1 MVLIN
6 QTFYAIFLIFGI
18 GKGINSLI
26 GFKSQEDYFKI
37 YLYWTLAI
45 ASMCGASFLWI
56 IIPIASFKLLPFAST
71 LFFSSVLLM
80 TLLFSAINQS
90 LSKRKLYITA
100 ILISLVL
107 LGQLYFSYDAHYLNR
122 LRIVSY
128 GLVSVT
134 SWLLYELIKLIEKD
148 KSIYI
153 KLILLVG
160 SIQLLFMIA
169 RIYGAEMNGR
179 ATFVN
184 IYDET
189 GAAFFIRIMVT
200 ASYGMQFLFIG
211 NYFYEKL
218 WIKNIEASNL
228 VEKKLLDVT
237 GEGVWDWNI
246 LTGEVKHNQAWVS
259 MLKESHDKTFFTVD
273 EFKAHIH
280 PHDLK
285 AVMDAIDGAII
296 ENREFRQKY
305 RMVRGDGSMIWVE
318 DKGVVL
324 ERTASGEATRMVGFI
339 SDITEE
345 RNAQERIHDLIFF
358 DQLTSLPN
366 RKYIQDRVERCLNFN
381 ESKRN
386 TSISGLMYLDLDGF
400 KYINDTFGHRY
411 GDMLLIEFGL
421 SIQKIIRPMDM
432 LARIGGDEY
441 LILFEQIGQTVD
453 EAQAALKEAAKRILN
468 ITKSPI
474 KLDQKLSVSIKVSM
488 GIAILGEEFKNFE
501 YALKCVD
508 IAMYSAKNNNQQK
521 YQFFDEHLKIIF
533 ERKAAIINGLA
544 TASNSHQFF
553 ILFQPV
559 VDREKKCIGYEA
571 LARWEHPK
579 LGLIMP
585 DEFIQIAERDGLIIE
600 IGDVIFRL
608 ILSQFHSQV
617 IAKYGRKFKLMLN
630 ASVHQ
635 MMHARFS
642 DVFASLCMEHDVPL
656 DIVEIEITETA
667 FLSNPEDAARTM
679 RSLETHGVKFSLDDF
694 GTGFSSLNFLQ
705 KVPVNTLK
713 IDKEFI
719 SKIDPDGENI
729 ILDNIMS
736 LARSLSVNVVAEGV
750 ENEDQFNVL
759 YAKGCQ
765 YFQGWYFGRPSKTI
779 E

>member
-1 MVLIN
+1 
-6 QTFYAIFLIFGI
+6 
-18 GKGINSLI
+18 
-26 GFKSQEDYFKI
+26 
-37 YLYWTLAI
+37 
-45 ASMCGASFLWI
+45 
-56 IIPIASFKLLPFAST
+56 
-71 LFFSSVLLM
+71 
-80 TLLFSAINQS
+80 
-90 LSKRKLYITA
+90 
-100 ILISLVL
+100 
-107 LGQLYFSYDAHYLNR
+107 
-122 LRIVSY
+122 
-128 GLVSVT
+128 
-134 SWLLYELIKLIEKD
+134 
-148 KSIYI
+148 
-153 KLILLVG
+153 
-160 SIQLLFMIA
+160 
-169 RIYGAEMNGR
+169 
-179 ATFVN
+179 
-184 IYDET
+184 
-189 GAAFFIRIMVT
+189 
-200 ASYGMQFLFIG
+200 MQFLFIG
-211 NYFYEKL
+211 NYFYENL
-218 WIKNIEASNL
+218 WDKNIEANNL

-246 LTGEVKHNQAWVS
+246 LTGEVKHNKGWVS
-259 MLKESHDKTFFTVD
+259 MLKERHDKTFFTFD
-273 EFKAHIH
+273 EFKAYIH

-285 AVMDAIDGAII
+285 VVMDALDGAII
-296 ENREFRQKY
+296 EKREYRQKY

-324 ERTASGEATRMVGFI
+324 ETTASGDATRMVGFI
-339 SDITEE
+339 TDITEE
-345 RNAQERIHDLIFF
+345 KNAQERIHDLIFF

-386 TSISGLMYLDLDGF
+386 RSISGLMYLDLDGF

-453 EAQAALKEAAKRILN
+453 EAQAALKEAAKRIVN

-474 KLDQKLSVSIKVSM
+474 KLDKKLSVSIKVSV
-488 GIAILGEEFKNFE
+488 GVVILGDEFKTFE

-508 IAMYSAKNNNQQK
+508 IAMYSAKKNNHQK
-521 YQFFDEHLKIIF
+521 YQFFDESLQIIF
-533 ERKAAIINGLA
+533 ERKAAIINGFA
-544 TASNSHQFF
+544 RAANSHELF

-559 VDREKKCIGYEA
+559 VDREQKCIAYEA
-571 LARWEHPK
+571 LARWRHPT
-579 LGLIMP
+579 LGIIMP
-585 DEFIQIAERDGLIIE
+585 DEFIEIAERDGLIIE

-635 MMHARFS
+635 MMHAKFS

-656 DIVEIEITETA
+656 DMVEIEITETA
-667 FLSNPEDAARTM
+667 FLSHPEAAVRTM
-679 RSLETHGVKFSLDDF
+679 NALESQGVKFSLDDF

-736 LARSLSVNVVAEGV
+736 LARNLSVNVVAEGV